1 MRLTA
6 IGQVVGLVRDACF
19 TDFGHE
25 VECVDLDDRRIDAL
39 EGGKMP
45 KKASSFLHM
54 GRGWNL
60 GGRLG
65 SRNAIRRIDMIA
77 AEIPAANPMKTPR
90 AEALPSTRVLLVLPT
105 YFPESYGG
113 GEQQTRRFARALIER
128 GVSVTI
134 LAPRLSHSTP
144 KRSAIDGVPI
154 ERLRLHAAPNL
165 GGRHML
171 SFLSWCVQLVIWMLR
186 RRDEFDVVHIIHAR
200 LHALP
205 AALAGAL
212 LRKPV
217 LAKMGRGGRCFDLDV
232 VREKKIV
239 GRWASS
245 VIKRHVSAFIANS
258 RQIEGDLKRHGIEAD
273 RIHMIPNGID
283 LPHKPR
289 RQPSTDDTRRFI
301 CLGRLEPE
309 KCLEHMIDAFAA
321 LPAEAQAQ
329 LTVLGD
335 GQCRAAL
342 EEQTVRLGLSGRV
355 KFAGAVED
363 VFPFLWKSDFYLS
376 TSVSEGMSNAL
387 LEAMSCGVVPI
398 ITDVSGASDIVEHE
412 RSGFLARS
420 HVEYSRLLLRALGL
434 SEAERNAMAQNAVQT
449 IAGRFSMESVAT
461 RQMRL
466 YAALVDT
473 ATQIV
478 RR

>member
-1 MRLTA
+1 MN
-6 IGQVVGLVRDACF
+6 V
-19 TDFGHE
+19 TD
-25 VECVDLDDRRIDAL
+25 V
-39 EGGKMP
+39 
-45 KKASSFLHM
+45 AS
-54 GRGWNL
+54 
-60 GGRLG
+60 
-65 SRNAIRRIDMIA
+65 AYPMI
-77 AEIPAANPMKTPR
+77 TPR
-90 AEALPSTRVLLVLPT
+90 VEALHSIRILLVLST

-113 GEQQTRRFARALIER
+113 AEQQTRRFARALIER

-200 LHALP
+200 LHAVP
-205 AALAGAL
+205 AVLAGAL

-232 VREKKIV
+232 VREKKFV

-245 VIKRHVSAFIANS
+245 VIKRHVTAFIANS
-258 RQIEGDLKRHGIEAD
+258 RQIAGDLKRHGIEAD

-289 RQPSTDDTRRFI
+289 RQPSTDGTRRFI
-301 CLGRLEPE
+301 CLGRIEPE

-321 LPAEAQAQ
+321 LPAEAKAQ
-329 LTVLGD
+329 LTILGD

-363 VFPFLWKSDFYLS
+363 VFPFLWKADFYLS

-412 RSGFLARS
+412 RSGFLAGS
-420 HVEYSRLLLRALGL
+420 HVEYGGLLLRALGL
-434 SEAERNAMAQNAVQT
+434 SEAERDAMARRAIRTV
-449 IAGRFSMESVAT
+449 AARFSMESVAT
-461 RQMRL
+461 RQMSL
-466 YAALVDT
+466 IATLVQKDRHAST
-473 ATQIV
+473 HVPAKVT
-478 RR
+478 

>member
-1 MRLTA
+1 MNVT
-6 IGQVVGLVRDACF
+6 
-19 TDFGHE
+19 E
-25 VECVDLDDRRIDAL
+25 V
-39 EGGKMP
+39 
-45 KKASSFLHM
+45 ASAHP
-54 GRGWNL
+54 
-60 GGRLG
+60 
-65 SRNAIRRIDMIA
+65 MI
-77 AEIPAANPMKTPR
+77 TPR
-90 AEALPSTRVLLVLPT
+90 AEDLHCIRILLVLST

-113 GEQQTRRFARALIER
+113 AEQQTRRFARALVER
-128 GVSVTI
+128 GVSTTI

-186 RRDEFDVVHIIHAR
+186 RRDEFDVVHIIHGR
-200 LHALP
+200 LHAVP

-245 VIKRHVSAFIANS
+245 MIKRHVTAFIANS
-258 RQIEGDLKRHGIEAD
+258 RQIAGDLKRHGIEAD
-273 RIHMIPNGID
+273 RIHLIPNGID
-283 LPHKPR
+283 LPVKR
-289 RQPSTDDTRRFI
+289 RREPSTDGTRRFI
-301 CLGRLEPE
+301 CLGRIEPE
-309 KCLEHMIDAFAA
+309 KCLELMIDAFAA
-321 LPAEAQAQ
+321 LPAGAKTQ

-335 GQCRAAL
+335 GQCRIAL

-355 KFAGAVED
+355 KFVGAVED
-363 VFPFLWKSDFYLS
+363 VFPFLRKADFYLS

-398 ITDVSGASDIVEHE
+398 ITDVSGASDIVEHG

-420 HVEYSRLLLRALGL
+420 HVEYGGLLLRALGL
-434 SEAERNAMAQNAVQT
+434 SEAERDAMARRAIRTV
-449 IAGRFSMESVAT
+449 AARFSMESVAT
-461 RQMRL
+461 RQMSL
-466 YAALVDT
+466 I
-473 ATQIV
+473 ATLMQKDRHAPV
-478 RR
+478 HLPAKAT

>member
-1 MRLTA
+1 MNVT
-6 IGQVVGLVRDACF
+6 
-19 TDFGHE
+19 E
-25 VECVDLDDRRIDAL
+25 V
-39 EGGKMP
+39 
-45 KKASSFLHM
+45 ASAH
-54 GRGWNL
+54 
-60 GGRLG
+60 
-65 SRNAIRRIDMIA
+65 
-77 AEIPAANPMKTPR
+77 PPR
-90 AEALPSTRVLLVLPT
+90 AEDLHCIRILLVLST

-113 GEQQTRRFARALIER
+113 AEQQTRRFARVLVER
-128 GVSVTI
+128 GVSTTI
-134 LAPRLSHSTP
+134 LAPTLSHSTP
-144 KRSAIDGVPI
+144 KRSAVDGVPI

-171 SFLSWCVQLVIWMLR
+171 SFLSWCAQLVIWMLR

-200 LHALP
+200 LHAVP
-205 AALAGAL
+205 AALAGAF

-217 LAKMGRGGRCFDLDV
+217 IAKIGRGGSCFDLDV
-232 VREKKIV
+232 VRDKKIV

-245 VIKRHVSAFIANS
+245 VIKRHVTAFIANS
-258 RQIEGDLKRHGIEAD
+258 REIAGDLKRHGIEAD

-283 LPHKPR
+283 VRRKPHRRPR
-289 RQPSTDDTRRFI
+289 IDGTRRFI
-301 CLGRLEPE
+301 CLGRIEPE

-321 LPAEAQAQ
+321 LPPDAKAQ
-329 LTVLGD
+329 LTILGD

-363 VFPFLWKSDFYLS
+363 VFPFLRKADFYLS

-420 HVEYSRLLLRALGL
+420 HVEYCGLLLRALGL
-434 SEAERNAMAQNAVQT
+434 SEAERDAMGQQAVNT
-449 IAGRFSMESVAT
+449 ITMRFSMARVVRE
-461 RQMRL
+461 QMTL
-466 YAALVDT
+466 YATLMQKALPC
-473 ATQIV
+473 A
-478 RR
+478 R

>member
-1 MRLTA
+1 MNVT
-6 IGQVVGLVRDACF
+6 
-19 TDFGHE
+19 E
-25 VECVDLDDRRIDAL
+25 V
-39 EGGKMP
+39 
-45 KKASSFLHM
+45 ASAHP
-54 GRGWNL
+54 
-60 GGRLG
+60 
-65 SRNAIRRIDMIA
+65 MI
-77 AEIPAANPMKTPR
+77 TPR
-90 AEALPSTRVLLVLPT
+90 AEGLRSIRILLVLST

-113 GEQQTRRFARALIER
+113 AEQQTRRFARALIER

-205 AALAGAL
+205 ATLAGAL

-245 VIKRHVSAFIANS
+245 VIKRHVTAFIANS
-258 RQIEGDLKRHGIEAD
+258 RQIAGDLKRHGIEAD

-283 LPHKPR
+283 LPQKPR
-289 RQPSTDDTRRFI
+289 RQQSTDGTRRFI
-301 CLGRLEPE
+301 CLGRIEPE

-335 GQCRAAL
+335 GQCRAAI
-342 EEQTVRLGLSGRV
+342 EKQSVRLGLSGRV

-363 VFPFLWKSDFYLS
+363 VFPFLWKADFYLS

-420 HVEYSRLLLRALGL
+420 HVEYGGLLLRALGL
-434 SEAERNAMAQNAVQT
+434 SEAERYAMGEQAVNT
-449 IAGRFSMESVAT
+449 ITMRFSMERVA
-461 RQMRL
+461 REQVSL
-466 YAALVDT
+466 YATLMQKALPC
-473 ATQIV
+473 A
-478 RR
+478 R

>member
-1 MRLTA
+1 
-6 IGQVVGLVRDACF
+6 
-19 TDFGHE
+19 
-25 VECVDLDDRRIDAL
+25 
-39 EGGKMP
+39 
-45 KKASSFLHM
+45 
-54 GRGWNL
+54 
-60 GGRLG
+60 
-65 SRNAIRRIDMIA
+65 MI
-77 AEIPAANPMKTPR
+77 TPR
-90 AEALPSTRVLLVLPT
+90 AEDLHCIRILLVLST

-113 GEQQTRRFARALIER
+113 AEQQTRRFARALVER
-128 GVSVTI
+128 GVSTTI

-186 RRDEFDVVHIIHAR
+186 RRDEFDVVHIIHGR
-200 LHALP
+200 LHAVP

-245 VIKRHVSAFIANS
+245 MIKRHVTAFIANS
-258 RQIEGDLKRHGIEAD
+258 RQIAGDLKRHGIEAD
-273 RIHMIPNGID
+273 RIHLIPNGID
-283 LPHKPR
+283 LPVKR
-289 RQPSTDDTRRFI
+289 RREPSTDGTRRFI
-301 CLGRLEPE
+301 CLGRIEPE
-309 KCLEHMIDAFAA
+309 KCLELMIDAFAA
-321 LPAEAQAQ
+321 LPAGAKTQ

-335 GQCRAAL
+335 GQCRIAL

-355 KFAGAVED
+355 KFVGAVED
-363 VFPFLWKSDFYLS
+363 VFPFLRKADFYLS

-398 ITDVSGASDIVEHE
+398 ITDVSGASDIVEHG

-420 HVEYSRLLLRALGL
+420 HVEYGGLLLRALGL
-434 SEAERNAMAQNAVQT
+434 SEAERDAMARRAIRTV
-449 IAGRFSMESVAT
+449 AARFSMESVAT
-461 RQMRL
+461 RQMSL
-466 YAALVDT
+466 I
-473 ATQIV
+473 ATLMQKDRHAPV
-478 RR
+478 HLPAKAT

>member
-1 MRLTA
+1 MNVT
-6 IGQVVGLVRDACF
+6 
-19 TDFGHE
+19 
-25 VECVDLDDRRIDAL
+25 
-39 EGGKMP
+39 EG
-45 KKASSFLHM
+45 ASAHP
-54 GRGWNL
+54 
-60 GGRLG
+60 
-65 SRNAIRRIDMIA
+65 MI
-77 AEIPAANPMKTPR
+77 TPR
-90 AEALPSTRVLLVLPT
+90 AEALHSIRILLVLST

-113 GEQQTRRFARALIER
+113 AEQQTRRFARALIER
-128 GVSVTI
+128 GVCVTI

-144 KRSAIDGVPI
+144 KRSAIDGVLI

-171 SFLSWCVQLVIWMLR
+171 SFLSWCVQLAIWMLR

-200 LHALP
+200 LHAVP
-205 AALAGAL
+205 ATVAGAL
-212 LRKPV
+212 LHKPV

-245 VIKRHVSAFIANS
+245 VIKRHVTAFIANS
-258 RQIEGDLKRHGIEAD
+258 RQIAGDLKRHGIEAD

-283 LPHKPR
+283 LPRNPR
-289 RQPSTDDTRRFI
+289 RQPSTDGTRRFI
-301 CLGRLEPE
+301 CLGRIEPE

-363 VFPFLWKSDFYLS
+363 VFPFLWKADFYLS

-420 HVEYSRLLLRALGL
+420 HVEYGGLLLRALGL
-434 SEAERNAMAQNAVQT
+434 SEAERNAMARRAIRTVAAQ
-449 IAGRFSMESVAT
+449 FSMESVAT
-461 RQMRL
+461 RQMSL
-466 YAALVDT
+466 I
-473 ATQIV
+473 ATLMQKDRHAPAHLPAKV
-478 RR
+478 T

>member
-1 MRLTA
+1 
-6 IGQVVGLVRDACF
+6 
-19 TDFGHE
+19 
-25 VECVDLDDRRIDAL
+25 
-39 EGGKMP
+39 
-45 KKASSFLHM
+45 
-54 GRGWNL
+54 
-60 GGRLG
+60 
-65 SRNAIRRIDMIA
+65 MI
-77 AEIPAANPMKTPR
+77 TPR
-90 AEALPSTRVLLVLPT
+90 AEDLHCIRILLVLST

-113 GEQQTRRFARALIER
+113 AEQQTRRFARALVER
-128 GVSVTI
+128 GVSTTI

-144 KRSAIDGVPI
+144 KRSAVDGVPI

-186 RRDEFDVVHIIHAR
+186 RRDEFDVVHVIHGR
-200 LHALP
+200 LHAVP

-239 GRWASS
+239 GRLASS
-245 VIKRHVSAFIANS
+245 MIKRHVTAFIANS
-258 RQIEGDLKRHGIEAD
+258 RQIAGDLKRHGIEAD
-273 RIHMIPNGID
+273 RIHLIPNGID
-283 LPHKPR
+283 LPLKRR
-289 RQPSTDDTRRFI
+289 RQPSTDGTRRFI
-301 CLGRLEPE
+301 CLGRIEPE
-309 KCLEHMIDAFAA
+309 KCLEFMLDAFAA
-321 LPAEAQAQ
+321 LPAGAKTQ

-335 GQCRAAL
+335 GQCRIAL

-355 KFAGAVED
+355 KFVGAVED
-363 VFPFLWKSDFYLS
+363 VFPFLWKADFYLS

-420 HVEYSRLLLRALGL
+420 HVEYGGLLLRALGL
-434 SEAERNAMAQNAVQT
+434 SEAERDAMARRAKRTV
-449 IAGRFSMESVAT
+449 AARFSMESVAT
-461 RQMRL
+461 RQMSL
-466 YAALVDT
+466 I
-473 ATQIV
+473 ATLMQKDRHAPV
-478 RR
+478 HLPAKVT